1 MGITWF
7 WHSLKTTRLLPHIL
21 LPTPVGLTIMTNGSH
36 IIFFHITN
44 NLYMKHIA
52 LYLRVSTSEQTVENQ
67 RIRLVEFAEKNNYT
81 FDVYE
86 ETESTRKTRPVKQA
100 LLAKLRQNQYDAV
113 VVYKLDR
120 WARSSTELILDTK
133 EIIDK
138 GIGFISISDNLDF
151 STAAGKLHFQILS
164 AFAEFEREL
173 IRERTIEGLRRAK
186 MQGKQAGRPKGSKDS
201 KQRKKSGYVLRE
213 AKKKMKLDINKGIH
227 RAIESYIN

>member
-1 MGITWF
+1 M
-7 WHSLKTTRLLPHIL
+7 S
-21 LPTPVGLTIMTNGSH
+21 NGS
-36 IIFFHITN
+36 
-44 NLYMKHIA
+44 
-52 LYLRVSTSEQTVENQ
+52 QTTENQ
-67 RIRLVEFAEKNNYT
+67 KIRLIEYAERNGYSY
-81 FDVYE
+81 DVFE

-100 LLAKLRQNQYDAV
+100 LLAKLRQGQYDAA

-133 EIIDK
+133 ELLDK
-138 GIGFISISDNLDF
+138 GVAFVSVSDNLDF

-201 KQRKKSGYVLRE
+201 KPRRKSGYILRE
-213 AKKKMKLDINKGIH
+213 AANRKNADEKNGTYKSID
-227 RAIESYIN
+227 SYIH